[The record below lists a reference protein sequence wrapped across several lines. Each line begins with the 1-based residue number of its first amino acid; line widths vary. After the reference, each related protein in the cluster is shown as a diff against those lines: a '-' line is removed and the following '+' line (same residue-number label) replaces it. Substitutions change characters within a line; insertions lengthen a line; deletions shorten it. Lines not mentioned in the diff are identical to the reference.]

1 MEIMVSKFLSI
12 YLIAY
17 MPYCARETLTMH
29 RKPMNPV
36 SPSLLGRALAV
47 LCVIA
52 TPASAELLTQ
62 KLLSRLHQLDSIFAI
77 FGAVSG
83 GKPLYFRVWQI
94 ENRL

>member
-1 MEIMVSKFLSI
+1 
-12 YLIAY
+12 
-17 MPYCARETLTMH
+17 
-29 RKPMNPV
+29 MNPV

-83 GKPLYFRVWQI
+83 GGKPLYFRVWQI

>member
-1 MEIMVSKFLSI
+1 
-12 YLIAY
+12 
-17 MPYCARETLTMH
+17 
-29 RKPMNPV
+29 MNPV